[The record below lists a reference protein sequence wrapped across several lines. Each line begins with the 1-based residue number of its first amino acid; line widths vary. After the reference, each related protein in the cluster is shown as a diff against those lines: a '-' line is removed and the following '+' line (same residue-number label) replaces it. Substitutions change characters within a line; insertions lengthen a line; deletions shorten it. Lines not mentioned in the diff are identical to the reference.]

1 MVESVVLRELRGAD
15 DMTTA
20 KEVPEYPGPA
30 EREELA
36 RLDQVIGELDVR
48 LDTPQGLMREHLTA
62 ARSYLIGA
70 MPEEYRMTLDMAKE
84 YLSQIEDVRLRSNIE
99 AFLKA

>member
-1 MVESVVLRELRGAD
+1 
-15 DMTTA
+15 MTIQR
-20 KEVPEYPGPA
+20 EVPEYPGPA

-36 RLDQVIGELDVR
+36 HIDELIADLDVQ

-84 YLSQIEDVRLRSNIE
+84 YLSQIEDAGLRSRIE
-99 AFLKA
+99 HFLDE